1 MPSSYQQ
8 RVSENNELIRKNRL
22 LQEELNKMKDAIAI
36 LNNSIFRMDSI
47 TTENN
52 LDLKLQFEEL
62 CKEMEEDKKNL
73 IFLKN
78 KMYK

>member
-8 RVSENNELIRKNRL
+8 RVIENNELRRKNML
-22 LQEELNKMKDAIAI
+22 LQEELNKMRDAISI

-47 TTENN
+47 TGENN

-62 CKEMEEDKKNL
+62 CKEMEEDKKSN
-73 IFLKN
+73 KN
-78 KMYK
+78 

>member
-8 RVSENNELIRKNRL
+8 RVIENNELRRKNML
-22 LQEELNKMKDAIAI
+22 LQEELNKMRDAISI

-47 TTENN
+47 TGENN

-62 CKEMEEDKKNL
+62 CKEMEEDKK
-73 IFLKN
+73 KN
-78 KMYK
+78 